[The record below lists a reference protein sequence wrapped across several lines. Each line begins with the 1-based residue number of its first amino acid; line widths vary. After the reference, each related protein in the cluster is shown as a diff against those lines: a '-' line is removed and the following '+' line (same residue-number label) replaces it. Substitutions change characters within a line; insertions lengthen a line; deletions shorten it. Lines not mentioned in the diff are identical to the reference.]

1 MGGVLWLLF
10 AAAPLGT
17 AKSKEK
23 VTDWNF
29 LRNGYFWLLTALLF
43 CQNAAENGVTGWLV
57 TYFKDSGILTAAVSP
72 YTVTLLWGAT
82 MAARLLL
89 AFVFPPKNPRRA
101 MVLMAAGCVVLYF
114 GFVLAKSQTPALLL
128 LLGFSLSIAG
138 LNPTI
143 VSCAGKMTSAAS
155 MGIMLPTAGLGAILM
170 PWGIGLV
177 AQIAGMRTGMAV
189 NVLPCVGMLMLAG
202 VLAVGDKAAPH
213 NTTPTKENILGV
225 EEGQGCPLRVFAMTN

>member
-1 MGGVLWLLF
+1 M
-10 AAAPLGT
+10 
-17 AKSKEK
+17 
-23 VTDWNF
+23 
-29 LRNGYFWLLTALLF
+29 
-43 CQNAAENGVTGWLV
+43 

-177 AQIAGMRTGMAV
+177 AQIAGLRTGMAV

>member
-1 MGGVLWLLF
+1 MGGYDGRTAVTGVRLP
-10 AAAPLGT
+10 AQEPAPGDG
-17 AKSKEK
+17 AYGGG
-23 VTDWNF
+23 V
-29 LRNGYFWLLTALLF
+29 RCALLWV
-43 CQNAAENGVTGWLV
+43 C
-57 TYFKDSGILTAAVSP
+57 
-72 YTVTLLWGAT
+72 
-82 MAARLLL
+82 
-89 AFVFPPKNPRRA
+89 
-101 MVLMAAGCVVLYF
+101 AG
-114 GFVLAKSQTPALLL
+114 KSQTPALLL

-177 AQIAGMRTGMAV
+177 AQIAGLRTGMAV

-213 NTTPTKENILGV
+213 NTTPTKENILGA
-225 EEGQGCPLRVFAMTN
+225 EQGQGCALKVFARTN